1 MSRTG
6 DRYQAE
12 RWLDTARED
21 LQAARVLAEA
31 DIFAHACF
39 LAQQAAEKAARSLW
53 YAAGDDPWGHSV
65 LKLISQFPHRDRLPG
80 LADWEQRAALLD
92 RFYIPT
98 RYPNGLPDLTPGQS
112 FFATDAEQAIEM
124 AAAFVNAVAAWLPGL
139 ADPALDTL

>member
-12 RWLDTARED
+12 RWLDT
-21 LQAARVLAEA
+21 EA
-31 DIFAHACF
+31 DIFAHACC
-39 LAQQAAEKAARSLW
+39 LAQQAAEKAAKSLW

-65 LKLISQFPHRDRLPG
+65 LKLIGRFPHRDRLPD

-98 RYPNGLPDLTPGQS
+98 RLPERVARSDSGPELFRHGCRAGHQDGRS
-112 FFATDAEQAIEM
+112 FRECRRYL
-124 AAAFVNAVAAWLPGL
+124 AARTG
-139 ADPALDTL
+139 

>member
-6 DRYQAE
+6 DRYQAQ

-21 LQAARVLAEA
+21 LLAARVMA
-31 DIFAHACF
+31 DAGMFAHACF
-39 LAQQAAEKAARSLW
+39 LAQQAAEKAAKSLW
-53 YAAGDDPWGHSV
+53 YAAGEDPWGHSV
-65 LKLISQFPHRDRLPG
+65 LKLVGQFPHRDRVPA

-112 FFATDAEQAIEM
+112 FFAPDAEQAITV
-124 AAAFVNAVAAWLPGL
+124 ATAFVGAVAAWLP
-139 ADPALDTL
+139 ALHDEATDA